1 MHFWKEPLNTMIKI
15 DDTDFKASNPGIWSH
30 NMNDL
35 MQTEKF
41 TTWSAYSQDEII
53 DEVSK

>member
-1 MHFWKEPLNTMIKI
+1 MNYHTMIKI

-41 TTWSAYSQDEII
+41 TPWSAYSHDEII
-53 DEVSK
+53 DEVNK